1 MNKIPHRS
9 KPVRNFLN
17 DANAAC
23 FAVCLFFVFSG
34 ADPENYCRGDTGQ
47 RRGRADNSHRHR
59 RSAGI
64 GLDQKCERRSVAQ
77 HHAGASAG
85 DGKVP
90 VANALALTAE
100 EENRISHSRDQKGQ
114 DPAEVQ
120 QRADRN
126 EEKQFRLV
134 IAFWEN
140 NKNLPDIEMVVDIA
154 RTFQLSLDEL
164 ILGDSAENNMT
175 AKLIKDGSD
184 TRRAKLNLYSIFIGA
199 VLLLMGIGCIIIQAF
214 SVEYTDAAGYLHENF
229 FLLPIGFL
237 LLFCG
242 LLSFLIAGIVTVLH
256 TIIAKRK
263 IQKDIAG

>member
-1 MNKIPHRS
+1 MNFGEQFKKIRTEKKLTQEQVASQLHLSRQ
-9 KPVRNFLN
+9 
-17 DANAAC
+17 
-23 FAVCLFFVFSG
+23 AVS
-34 ADPENYCRGDTGQ
+34 N
-47 RRGRADNSHRHR
+47 
-59 RSAGI
+59 
-64 GLDQKCERRSVAQ
+64 
-77 HHAGASAG
+77 
-85 DGKVP
+85 
-90 VANALALTAE
+90 
-100 EENRISHSRDQKGQ
+100 
-114 DPAEVQ
+114 
-120 QRADRN
+120 
-126 EEKQFRLV
+126 
-134 IAFWEN
+134 WEN

-214 SVEYTDAAGYLHENF
+214 SVEYTDAAGYLHENL

-242 LLSFLIAGIVTVLH
+242 LLSFLIAGIATVLH

>member
-1 MNKIPHRS
+1 MENSSKKIRTEKKLTQEQVASQLHISRQ
-9 KPVRNFLN
+9 
-17 DANAAC
+17 
-23 FAVCLFFVFSG
+23 AVS
-34 ADPENYCRGDTGQ
+34 N
-47 RRGRADNSHRHR
+47 
-59 RSAGI
+59 
-64 GLDQKCERRSVAQ
+64 
-77 HHAGASAG
+77 
-85 DGKVP
+85 
-90 VANALALTAE
+90 
-100 EENRISHSRDQKGQ
+100 
-114 DPAEVQ
+114 
-120 QRADRN
+120 
-126 EEKQFRLV
+126 
-134 IAFWEN
+134 WEN

-184 TRRAKLNLYSIFIGA
+184 TRRAKLNLSSIFIGA
-199 VLLLMGIGCIIIQAF
+199 VLLLMGIGCIIIKAF

-229 FLLPIGFL
+229 FL

>member
-1 MNKIPHRS
+1 MNFGEQFKKIRTEKKLTQEQVASQLHLSRQ
-9 KPVRNFLN
+9 
-17 DANAAC
+17 
-23 FAVCLFFVFSG
+23 AVS
-34 ADPENYCRGDTGQ
+34 N
-47 RRGRADNSHRHR
+47 
-59 RSAGI
+59 
-64 GLDQKCERRSVAQ
+64 
-77 HHAGASAG
+77 
-85 DGKVP
+85 
-90 VANALALTAE
+90 
-100 EENRISHSRDQKGQ
+100 
-114 DPAEVQ
+114 
-120 QRADRN
+120 
-126 EEKQFRLV
+126 
-134 IAFWEN
+134 WEN

-184 TRRAKLNLYSIFIGA
+184 TRRAKLNLSSIFIGA

-229 FLLPIGFL
+229 SLLPIGFL

>member
-1 MNKIPHRS
+1 M
-9 KPVRNFLN
+9 
-17 DANAAC
+17 
-23 FAVCLFFVFSG
+23 
-34 ADPENYCRGDTGQ
+34 
-47 RRGRADNSHRHR
+47 
-59 RSAGI
+59 
-64 GLDQKCERRSVAQ
+64 
-77 HHAGASAG
+77 
-85 DGKVP
+85 
-90 VANALALTAE
+90 
-100 EENRISHSRDQKGQ
+100 
-114 DPAEVQ
+114 
-120 QRADRN
+120 
-126 EEKQFRLV
+126 

-184 TRRAKLNLYSIFIGA
+184 TRRAKLNLSSIFIGA

-229 FLLPIGFL
+229 SLLPIGFL

-242 LLSFLIAGIVTVLH
+242 LLSFLIAGIATVLH

>member
-1 MNKIPHRS
+1 MMRTLRAS
-9 KPVRNFLN
+9 R
-17 DANAAC
+17 
-23 FAVCLFFVFSG
+23 FAYSSVFSG

-154 RTFQLSLDEL
+154 RTF
-164 ILGDSAENNMT
+164 N
-175 AKLIKDGSD
+175 
-184 TRRAKLNLYSIFIGA
+184 
-199 VLLLMGIGCIIIQAF
+199 
-214 SVEYTDAAGYLHENF
+214 YLWM
-229 FLLPIGFL
+229 
-237 LLFCG
+237 
-242 LLSFLIAGIVTVLH
+242 S
-256 TIIAKRK
+256 
-263 IQKDIAG
+263 

>member
-59 RSAGI
+59 RSAEI

-154 RTFQLSLDEL
+154 RTF
-164 ILGDSAENNMT
+164 N
-175 AKLIKDGSD
+175 
-184 TRRAKLNLYSIFIGA
+184 
-199 VLLLMGIGCIIIQAF
+199 
-214 SVEYTDAAGYLHENF
+214 YLWM
-229 FLLPIGFL
+229 
-237 LLFCG
+237 
-242 LLSFLIAGIVTVLH
+242 S
-256 TIIAKRK
+256 
-263 IQKDIAG
+263 

>member
-34 ADPENYCRGDTGQ
+34 ADPENYCRSDTGQ
-47 RRGRADNSHRHR
+47 RRSRADNFHRHR
-59 RSAGI
+59 

-140 NKNLPDIEMVVDIA
+140 NKNLPNIEMVVDIA
-154 RTFQLSLDEL
+154 RTF
-164 ILGDSAENNMT
+164 N
-175 AKLIKDGSD
+175 
-184 TRRAKLNLYSIFIGA
+184 
-199 VLLLMGIGCIIIQAF
+199 
-214 SVEYTDAAGYLHENF
+214 YLWM
-229 FLLPIGFL
+229 
-237 LLFCG
+237 
-242 LLSFLIAGIVTVLH
+242 S
-256 TIIAKRK
+256 
-263 IQKDIAG
+263 